1 MRILCFSYINFYIDK
16 ELEFIA
22 YFLLL
27 YIYLFSVYNI
37 DLTAHYK
44 EMWLLTSAF
53 IFIH

>member
-1 MRILCFSYINFYIDK
+1 MRILCFTYINVYIDK
-16 ELEFIA
+16 ELEINT

-44 EMWLLTSAF
+44 EMWLLTSA
-53 IFIH
+53 IVFIH